1 MKQDSE
7 AVSSDGSRT
16 MDSVLRR
23 KMLEIDFGG
32 KEALQDLIPLSVGAG
47 ERVDK

>member
-1 MKQDSE
+1 MKQDPE
-7 AVSSDGSRT
+7 AVSSDGSHT
-16 MDSVLRR
+16 MDLVLRR
-23 KMLEIDFGG
+23 NGLEIDSGE